1 MPLWCL
7 LLAQSIPKK
16 VSATYPI
23 IQARRH
29 SSTERIFQADHSTCC
44 PDILDRNKILNRANS
59 CNMVSASRFL
69 HIKDRIW
76 LLRKQTTIPYCSQVM
91 SSVISMREKNLDSV
105 QSEAQIDLEKPA
117 MYRNNRDGGSIE
129 IIIINSIGGS
139 MNYIPFTMVIGSHIL
154 VLFQQL
160 LDFLK
165 SIWLYVA
172 SCVACCRQLAITRN
186 ATRLLIW

>member
-1 MPLWCL
+1 
-7 LLAQSIPKK
+7 
-16 VSATYPI
+16 
-23 IQARRH
+23 
-29 SSTERIFQADHSTCC
+29 
-44 PDILDRNKILNRANS
+44 
-59 CNMVSASRFL
+59 
-69 HIKDRIW
+69 
-76 LLRKQTTIPYCSQVM
+76 
-91 SSVISMREKNLDSV
+91 MREKNLDSV

-139 MNYIPFTMVIGSHIL
+139 VNYIPFTIVIGSHIL
-154 VLFQQL
+154 MLYQQKL

-186 ATRLLIW
+186 ATRLLI

>member
-1 MPLWCL
+1 M
-7 LLAQSIPKK
+7 
-16 VSATYPI
+16 
-23 IQARRH
+23 
-29 SSTERIFQADHSTCC
+29 
-44 PDILDRNKILNRANS
+44 
-59 CNMVSASRFL
+59 
-69 HIKDRIW
+69 KD
-76 LLRKQTTIPYCSQVM
+76 
-91 SSVISMREKNLDSV
+91 KNLDPV
-105 QSEAQIDLEKPA
+105 KSEAEIDHERPA

-186 ATRLLIW
+186 ITRLLI